1 MSEPATGARRA
12 AQRWSPPQV
21 EGAHPARSREPRGP
35 GVPTSGVSAA
45 QQAEAAGYAAG
56 LARAELEVNARLAQL
71 GSRIER
77 LDAVLRQLASPL
89 KLMDAEVEQTLL
101 ALALAIG
108 SQLARRALQA
118 EPGQAIALVRE
129 CLKQLPLGA
138 REIRVRLHPEDAAL
152 VREKLATPA
161 GPSAWQLL
169 EDPTLTRGGCLIES
183 EHSRIDARFESR
195 MNAIVA
201 SALGDERAADRSA
214 AATGPGAEPAP

>member
-1 MSEPATGARRA
+1 MNMSEPATGGQRA

-21 EGAHPARSREPRGP
+21 EGAHPARPRESRAQGM
-35 GVPTSGVSAA
+35 VASAA
-45 QQAEAAGYAAG
+45 QKAEAAGYAAG
-56 LARAELEVNARLAQL
+56 LARAESEVAARLAQL

-77 LDAVLRQLASPL
+77 LDALLGQLANPL
-89 KLMDAEVEQTLL
+89 KLMDAEVEQNLL

-118 EPGQAIALVRE
+118 EPGQVIALVRE

-152 VREKLATPA
+152 VREKLATPSGA
-161 GPSAWQLL
+161 SAWQLL

-183 EHSRIDARFESR
+183 EHSRIDARIESR

-201 SALGDERAADRSA
+201 AALGDERAAGRPA
-214 AATGPGAEPAP
+214 AVSDSGAEPAP

>member
-1 MSEPATGARRA
+1 MSEPATGGQRA

-21 EGAHPARSREPRGP
+21 EGAHPARPREPRGP
-35 GVPTSGVSAA
+35 GTAAPGASGA
-45 QQAEAAGYAAG
+45 QKAEAAGYAAG
-56 LARAELEVNARLAQL
+56 LARAEPEVNARLLAL
-71 GSRIER
+71 GGRIER
-77 LDAVLRQLASPL
+77 LDALLRQLANPL
-89 KLMDAEVEQTLL
+89 KLMDAEVEQGLL

-129 CLKQLPLGA
+129 CLRQLPLGA

-152 VREKLATPA
+152 VRERLATPA

-195 MNAIVA
+195 LNAIVA
-201 SALGDERAADRSA
+201 SALGDERATARPTPA
-214 AATGPGAEPAP
+214 AGPGTGPGP